1 MNQAQCFAQTHK
13 HNIAVDMYL
22 IKFLYRHHRCV
33 LHCHGNT
40 FKLISFK
47 RAVLHLYTAAH
58 FITKSITAHN
68 SVSHMQDFHCKEVAL
83 ITKECVSTIL
93 VIVIQLHGY
102 SGPNCKYV
110 LLCVYIKSCYQE
122 TVKQ

>member
-1 MNQAQCFAQTHK
+1 
-13 HNIAVDMYL
+13 
-22 IKFLYRHHRCV
+22 
-33 LHCHGNT
+33 
-40 FKLISFK
+40 
-47 RAVLHLYTAAH
+47 
-58 FITKSITAHN
+58 
-68 SVSHMQDFHCKEVAL
+68 MQDFHCKEVAV

-122 TVKQ
+122 TYWAVSMQWDDTQLVYIQILSIGYAMTFILL